1 MNSAL
6 LVQREEKDDRAAE
19 AKFVSEHGNT
29 LARKVSRSHSHR
41 TGADSISLLMSH
53 MTQRAGN
60 EQEPQISCDSEFML
74 IWTLKVKK
82 LDVQMILM

>member
-29 LARKVSRSHSHR
+29 LARKVSQSHSHR
-41 TGADSISLLMSH
+41 TGADMSH

-82 LDVQMILM
+82 LDVQIILM